1 MASFGV
7 FSFNEEERSS
17 ILSTVRETDNFL
29 NIPTREVKSRDYEK
43 ELKKLSS
50 FELHAYTLAQ
60 YTKAQRIPRGLRVS
74 LRPTLFSDNE
84 EYCQLFE
91 NILNKCSIDLMVLT
105 IKFLQEN
112 IQKVKDQVAAI
123 ENQLTNTLSPTDLA
137 SLKARA
143 NKTLQDYTNELKTR
157 KKNKFLRDQDDY
169 LKNQV
174 YRWRY
179 TTLPDGPPYR
189 NRYGSSG
196 SSGSDGGQV
205 GRGGRGGRGG
215 KPPKSFFD
223 PRKKPPAPP
232 NTVSDEE
239 EEEKTDEDPQRD
251 TRPNTRSQV
260 RTILSSTSLPIVSH
274 LPRSEFSRGASHS
287 VPLPPL
293 IRSSYTKS

>member
-1 MASFGV
+1 MAACMHVTFPHNPPFFTSLPGWLAPAQYIHSDIFDLTKMATANITSCQVKTCSF
-7 FSFNEEERSS
+7 S
-17 ILSTVRETDNFL
+17 IPALHMLSTFILTFFDLTKMATATITSCQVKTCSFSIPALHMLSTFIQTFL
-29 NIPTREVKSRDYEK
+29 T
-43 ELKKLSS
+43 
-50 FELHAYTLAQ
+50 
-60 YTKAQRIPRGLRVS
+60 S
-74 LRPTLFSDNE
+74 LRWQWPFPPFPPLPHPIRKCLTVF
-84 EYCQLFE
+84 
-91 NILNKCSIDLMVLT
+91 NITALSHMHFRPPPHLT
-105 IKFLQEN
+105 RFRTQ
-112 IQKVKDQVAAI
+112 
-123 ENQLTNTLSPTDLA
+123 DLA

-251 TRPNTRSQV
+251 TRPNTRSQAGKG
-260 RTILSSTSLPIVSH
+260 SF
-274 LPRSEFSRGASHS
+274 SE
-287 VPLPPL
+287 
-293 IRSSYTKS
+293 T

>member
-29 NIPTREVKSRDYEK
+29 NIPTREVRSRDYEK

-205 GRGGRGGRGG
+205 GRGSRGGRGG

-251 TRPNTRSQV
+251 TRPNTRSQAGKG
-260 RTILSSTSLPIVSH
+260 SF
-274 LPRSEFSRGASHS
+274 SE
-287 VPLPPL
+287 
-293 IRSSYTKS
+293 T